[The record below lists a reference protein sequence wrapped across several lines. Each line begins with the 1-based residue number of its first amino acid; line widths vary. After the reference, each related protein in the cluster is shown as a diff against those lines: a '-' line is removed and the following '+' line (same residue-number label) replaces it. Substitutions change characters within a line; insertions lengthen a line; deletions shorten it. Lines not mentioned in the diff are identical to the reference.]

1 MTRLTLLG
9 ILFVGMAVSRS
20 IGKTI
25 GKKAEPSAI
34 DRYIADAEA
43 HQAAPGQSASLGS
56 LYTANG
62 LLGNTSRDLRGAQ
75 LDDIVTIV
83 VADQASAV
91 SKGGTNSA
99 RKSSVKAGVTA
110 AYGPLKAAG
119 PLANLAGATGDQSLQ
134 GTGETTRANT
144 LSTTL
149 SARVTHVL
157 PNGNLVLEGTK
168 NVSVNS
174 ENQRV
179 NVRGVVRPVDVTALN
194 TVRSDQVANLEVK
207 INGQGVVGDAVKRP
221 FILYRILLGLLPF

>member
-1 MTRLTLLG
+1 MMRLTVLG
-9 ILFVGMAVSRS
+9 ILFVAIAAPVSVK
-20 IGKTI
+20 KTI
-25 GKKAEPSAI
+25 GKKSEPSAI

-43 HQAAPGQSASLGS
+43 HQAATGQSASSGS
-56 LYTANG
+56 LYTTNG
-62 LLGNTSRDLRGAQ
+62 LLANTSRDLRGAQ

-83 VADQASAV
+83 VSDQASAV

-99 RKSSVKAGVTA
+99 RKSSVKAGITA
-110 AYGPLKAAG
+110 AYGPLKATG

-134 GTGETTRANT
+134 GSGETTRANT

-157 PNGNLVLEGTK
+157 PNGNLVLEGIK

-174 ENQRV
+174 ENQSIK
-179 NVRGVVRPVDVTALN
+179 VRGVVRPVDVTALN

-207 INGQGVVGDAVKRP
+207 INGQGVVNDAVKRP
-221 FILYRILLGLLPF
+221 FILYRLLLGLLPF